1 MVQRGT
7 RIVEQVTMVT
17 TALRVINL
25 LAWTGWTLLI
35 WYGVNPGTVVLMF
48 GIALNLVL
56 FLITDFII
64 RVISSEVAKGA

>member
-1 MVQRGT
+1 MVQRST
-7 RIVEQVTMVT
+7 RIVEIVTMVT

-25 LAWTGWTLLI
+25 LAWTGLTLLI
-35 WYGVNPGTVVLMF
+35 WYGVNPSTVVLMF